1 MERLLDILTNP
12 DKRHVWILNR
22 KYCPFKEM
30 TDGKAEVL
38 YSYDPVAQ
46 ETPFS
51 LEAIMNIE
59 QYNYKTFI
67 QAYKAERKEL
77 LDNDA
82 QDMRILAVW
91 SFYKNVRKDDIM
103 LFVHGNEIEGYYVIT
118 GEYMECLNEEDF
130 CLHSWDA
137 ETIRF
142 KCPVC
147 IESRFG
153 SPFFKMIGDFKKE
166 VVSAL
171 RKAIK
176 SS

>member
-1 MERLLDILTNP
+1 MERLLDILSNP

-22 KYCPFKEM
+22 KYCPNKTM
-30 TDGKAEVL
+30 TEGKAEVL

-59 QYNYKTFI
+59 SYNYKTFI
-67 QAYKAERKEL
+67 QSYKDERKEI

-91 SFYKNVRKDDIM
+91 SFCKNVRKDDVM
-103 LFVHGNEIEGYYVIT
+103 LFVYGNEIDGYYVIT
-118 GEYMECLNEEDF
+118 GEHVDCRNEEDF
-130 CLHSWDA
+130 CLHSWEA
-137 ETIRF
+137 ETVRF
-142 KCPVC
+142 SHPIY

-166 VVSAL
+166 VVAAL
-171 RKAIK
+171 KKEIL
-176 SS
+176 

>member
-1 MERLLDILTNP
+1 MERLLNILTNP
-12 DKRHVWILNR
+12 DKRHIWILNR
-22 KYCPFKEM
+22 KYGPLKEM

-77 LDNDA
+77 LDDDV

-91 SFYKNVRKDDIM
+91 SFYKNVHKDDLM
-103 LFVHGNEIEGYYVIT
+103 LLERRKNRRKEKVWNEKPGK
-118 GEYMECLNEEDF
+118 LNI
-130 CLHSWDA
+130 LPRKNNSYQQM
-137 ETIRF
+137 
-142 KCPVC
+142 VC
-147 IESRFG
+147 RTKLLLSEN
-153 SPFFKMIGDFKKE
+153 
-166 VVSAL
+166 L
-171 RKAIK
+171 T
-176 SS
+176 